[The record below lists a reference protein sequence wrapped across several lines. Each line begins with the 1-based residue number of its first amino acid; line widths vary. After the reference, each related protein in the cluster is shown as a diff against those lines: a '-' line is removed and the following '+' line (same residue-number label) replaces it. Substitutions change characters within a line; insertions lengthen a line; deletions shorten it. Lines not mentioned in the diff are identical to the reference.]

1 MKPLRMLLLALVL
14 PLAAC
19 DETRFTADP
28 LGEARACEPGLAGT
42 WRIEDDGD
50 GAPEFVHLEA
60 DCDLRLLRAA
70 PGGEGGLDLDAVA
83 RRTVSLSPSI
93 GRVDG
98 TLYLSLTDE
107 DFHRAANDEGGDTGH
122 PEASGGFHVYR
133 IELRGESAQ
142 LRGVDHRAVAHAL
155 IDGKLNGQVRK
166 DDEGLKNLVQV
177 DEAAGRALLR
187 KRWLFRR
194 DQPLRLQRVR
204 AEDLPPGIRRQVGAQ
219 P

>member
-1 MKPLRMLLLALVL
+1 MKSARMLLLAAVL

-42 WRIEDDGD
+42 WRIEDDAD

-83 RRTVSLSPSI
+83 RRTVALSPSI
-93 GRVDG
+93 GRIDG
-98 TLYLSLTDE
+98 SLYLSLTDE
-107 DFHRAANDEGGDTGH
+107 DFHRAADEDVNDTGH
-122 PEASGGFHVYR
+122 PGSPGGFHAYR

-142 LRGVDHRAVAHAL
+142 LRGVDHRAVARAI
-155 IDGKLNGQVRK
+155 IDGKLNGEVRK
-166 DDEGLKNLVQV
+166 DSEGLKNLVQA
-177 DEAAGRALLR
+177 DAAAVRALLR
-187 KRWLFRR
+187 ERWLFRR

-204 AEDLPPGIRRQVGAQ
+204 LADLPPGIRRQVEAS